1 MTLPTAPAA
10 AGLQALAL
18 ALLDRRTTAV
28 ELTQAALARITAL
41 EPRLQAFMHLDAAR
55 AMAHAQAIDGLRD
68 AGVNLG
74 PLMGVPVA
82 VKDLFS
88 VDGMPT
94 TAGSQL
100 DVQDLVPPQGSFVN
114 GLLRA
119 GCVILGKTRTTE
131 FALGGFNLNRP
142 PPWNPCDANQ
152 PRMTGGSSHGSAV
165 AMAAGLAGFTVGTDT
180 GGSVRWPAALCGVVG
195 YKASSSHW
203 PCDGVF
209 PLSPELDSIGLFTRS
224 ADDAA
229 LVHAAL
235 SGLPQRPVPAV
246 HTLTLAVP
254 TAHFMDQLDEP
265 VLRCFEAAVARL
277 RQAGACIV
285 SAETPEACEIDEV
298 FRSLVPA
305 DLLAFL
311 GRDRVTAQF
320 DRLDAIAADRLQV
333 AFEVRADDYAKMLAR
348 RRVLQRLVAER
359 SVGIDAWLTPTV
371 PMLAQPIAQFRSVAD
386 VAAWNRRATRNTRP
400 GNLFGQC
407 GISLPIQHLGAA
419 LPDPLIG
426 AALPDPLNG
435 AALPVGLQLCAAPG
449 HDGALLNLA
458 CAVENLLGRPA
469 GPALDTP
476 RGLA

>member
-55 AMAHAQAIDGLRD
+55 ATAHAQAIDALRA

-94 TAGSQL
+94 TAGSRL

-114 GLLRA
+114 ALLRA

-142 PPWNPCDANQ
+142 PPWNPCDVQQ

-165 AMAAGLAGFTVGTDT
+165 AMAAGLAGFTVGSDT

-195 YKASSSHW
+195 YKASGSHW
-203 PCDGVF
+203 QGDGVF

-224 ADDAA
+224 AHDAA
-229 LVHAAL
+229 LVHAVLGGHA
-235 SGLPQRPVPAV
+235 QRPLRGVSEM
-246 HTLTLAVP
+246 TLAVP
-254 TAHFMDQLDEP
+254 TLHFMDQLDDP

-277 RQAGACIV
+277 RAAGARIV
-285 SAETPEACEIDEV
+285 SAETPEAGEIDAV

-320 DRLDAIAADRLQV
+320 DLLDAVAADRLQV

-371 PMLAQPIAQFRSVAD
+371 PMLPQPIDQFRSVAD

-407 GISLPIQHLGAA
+407 GISLPIQHLGAM
-419 LPDPLIG
+419 
-426 AALPDPLNG
+426 
-435 AALPVGLQLCAAPG
+435 LPVGLQLCAAPG
-449 HDGALLNLA
+449 QDEALLNLA
-458 CAVENLLGRPA
+458 CAVEDLLGRHAEP
-469 GPALDTP
+469 GLEAL
-476 RGLA
+476 AA

>member
-1 MTLPTAPAA
+1 MTLPAAPAS
-10 AGLQALAL
+10 AGLQAMSLAL
-18 ALLDRRTTAV
+18 RERRTSAV
-28 ELTQAALARITAL
+28 DLAQAALARIAAL
-41 EPRLQAFMHLDAAR
+41 EPRLQAFAHLDPERALAHAR
-55 AMAHAQAIDGLRD
+55 AVDDLRS

-94 TAGSQL
+94 TAGTRL
-100 DVQDLVPPQGSFVN
+100 DVQDLVPPQGSFVDA
-114 GLLRA
+114 LLRA

-131 FALGGFNLNRP
+131 LALGGFNLDRP
-142 PPWNPCDANQ
+142 PPWNPCDLRQ

-165 AMAAGLAGFTVGTDT
+165 AMAAGLAGFTVGSDT

-195 YKASSSHW
+195 YKASSGLW

-209 PLSPELDSIGLFTRS
+209 PLSPELDSIGLFTHS
-224 ADDAA
+224 ARDAA

-235 SGLPQRPVPAV
+235 CGHPPRPAPSIPS
-246 HTLTLAVP
+246 LTLAVP
-254 TAHFMDQLDEP
+254 TLHFMDQLDEP

-277 RQAGACIV
+277 RAAGARIV
-285 SAETPEACEIDEV
+285 GAETPEAGAIDEV

-311 GRDRVTAQF
+311 GRERVTAQF
-320 DRLDAIAADRLQV
+320 DRLDAVAADRLQV

-348 RRVLQRLVAER
+348 RRVVQHLVAER
-359 SVGIDAWLTPTV
+359 SAGIDAWLTPTV
-371 PMLAQPIAQFRSVAD
+371 PMLPQPTSHFRSVAD
-386 VAAWNRRATRNTRP
+386 VAAWNRRATQNTRP

-407 GISLPIQHLGAA
+407 GISLPIQHLGAE
-419 LPDPLIG
+419 LPEKAI
-426 AALPDPLNG
+426 G

-449 HDGALLNLA
+449 QDAALLSLA
-458 CAVENLLGRPA
+458 CAVEDLLGQPPPPVLDSLA
-469 GPALDTP
+469 GQN
-476 RGLA
+476 G